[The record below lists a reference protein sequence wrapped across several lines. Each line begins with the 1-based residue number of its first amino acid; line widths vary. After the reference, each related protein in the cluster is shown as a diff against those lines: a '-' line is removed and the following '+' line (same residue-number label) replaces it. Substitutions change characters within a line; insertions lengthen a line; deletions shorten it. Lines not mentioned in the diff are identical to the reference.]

1 MGLIAVAK
9 LLSPS
14 HNQESISLHSD
25 YCSYLRRMSEEKGEV
40 TKNEFKGF
48 ISNRFGRIG
57 ELSHLVI
64 DHLQHIRD
72 FFEEYVDEN
81 SNKLVLAV
89 HTYVESDWFL
99 TCCEIADQFYKDIT
113 IPIKQLIGMDEFK
126 GTKNNN
132 RD

>member
-1 MGLIAVAK
+1 
-9 LLSPS
+9 
-14 HNQESISLHSD
+14 
-25 YCSYLRRMSEEKGEV
+25 MSEEKGEV

-57 ELSHLVI
+57 ELSHLLI

-89 HTYVESDWFL
+89 HTYLKAISL
-99 TCCEIADQFYKDIT
+99 
-113 IPIKQLIGMDEFK
+113 
-126 GTKNNN
+126 
-132 RD
+132 